1 MPLALTLARGAL
13 TSPLKRG
20 VHADAELPAT
30 RIGGPV
36 RIDPARLAA
45 YARICGFPG
54 DGPLPLPYPHVLGFP
69 LVMRLMAA
77 RRFPLPLLGLVHTRI
92 EITGHQPLY
101 PEDMP
106 VLTVHAEALTPHR
119 RGTEVTIVTRA
130 HRDDDLVWES
140 RSGYLARHRTSS
152 ETDRPAPGTRHRTS
166 YDTGRRA
173 PETGLTATGHPAP
186 DERLPA
192 VGTWQLPA
200 DLGRRY
206 GAASGDRNPIHLHPL
221 TARAFGFP
229 RAIAH
234 GMWTFARCLAESDSP
249 RLTAASAEFRAPVLL
264 PASVTYA
271 AEPAGS
277 GTAFQ
282 LRSGDRIHLSGRTSV
297 HPS

>member
-69 LVMRLMAA
+69 LAMRLMAA

-92 EITGHQPLY
+92 EITGHRPLT
-101 PEDMP
+101 PEDTP

-119 RGTEVTIVTRA
+119 RGTEVTVVTRA
-130 HRDDDLVWES
+130 HRDGDLVWES
-140 RSGYLARHRTSS
+140 RSGYLARHRTSYD
-152 ETDRPAPGTRHRTS
+152 TDRPAPETRHRTAH
-166 YDTGRRA
+166 DTDHR
-173 PETGLTATGHPAP
+173 P
-186 DERLPA
+186 DEPLPA

-234 GMWTFARCLAESDSP
+234 GMWTFARCLAESASP
-249 RLTAASAEFRAPVLL
+249 QLTAASAEFRAPVLL

-282 LRSGDRIHLSGRTSV
+282 LRSGDRIHLSGRTSA

>member
-54 DGPLPLPYPHVLGFP
+54 GGPLPLPYPHVLGFP
-69 LVMRLMAA
+69 LAMRLMAA

-92 EITGHQPLY
+92 EITGHQPLH
-101 PEDMP
+101 PEDTP
-106 VLTVHAEALTPHR
+106 VLTVHAEALAPHR

-140 RSGYLARHRTSS
+140 RSGYLARHRTSYD
-152 ETDRPAPGTRHRTS
+152 TDRPAPGTRHRS
-166 YDTGRRA
+166 AQDTDR
-173 PETGLTATGHPAP
+173 P
-186 DERLPA
+186 DEPLPA

-229 RAIAH
+229 GR
-234 GMWTFARCLAESDSP
+234 SP
-249 RLTAASAEFRAPVLL
+249 TGCGPSPAASRSRPPRTSRLRAP
-264 PASVTYA
+264 S
-271 AEPAGS
+271 S
-277 GTAFQ
+277 G
-282 LRSGDRIHLSGRTSV
+282 LRCCC
-297 HPS
+297 PPP